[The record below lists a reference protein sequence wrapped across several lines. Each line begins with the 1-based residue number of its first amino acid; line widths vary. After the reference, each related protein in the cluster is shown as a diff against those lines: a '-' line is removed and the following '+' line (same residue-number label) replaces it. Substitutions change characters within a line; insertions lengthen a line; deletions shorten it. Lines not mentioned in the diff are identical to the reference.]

1 MTNVSLPG
9 IWLRLCLPLCAL
21 LACDA
26 AQAQDVYPSRV
37 LKMVVPYTAGGTG
50 DVIGRLMGNKLAEV
64 LGQQVIVENRP
75 GAGGNIGAIATAR
88 SAPDGY
94 TMVITSIGLSSNP
107 SLQKKPTLDPVK
119 ELIAVSQCCGVPMV
133 VVVHPSL
140 PIRSVAELVAHAKA
154 NPGRLTFASSGVG
167 TSSHLAAELF
177 KIQAGVDMTH
187 VPYKADSQAMPDLLG
202 GTVSLMFMF
211 QTAALPQIKAGKLR
225 PLAVSTLA
233 RSPMLPELPTVA
245 EAGVPGY
252 DFNSWFGTFVAAGTP
267 RPVVDKLAAALV
279 KAVQSPDLKAKLLE
293 NGFVPVGD
301 ASADFDRFFKAD
313 VAKWARVQREGKL
326 PQID

>member
-1 MTNVSLPG
+1 MTNVSLAG
-9 IWLRLCLPLCAL
+9 ICLRLCLSVGAL
-21 LACDA
+21 LAGAA

-50 DVIGRLMGNKLAEV
+50 DVIGRLMSTKLAEV
-64 LGQQVIVENRP
+64 MGQQVIVENRP

-94 TMVITSIGLSSNP
+94 TMVITSIGLSSNF

-119 ELIAVSQCCGVPMV
+119 ELTAVSLCCGVPMM

-140 PIRSVAELVAHAKA
+140 PIRSIAELVAHAKA

-202 GTVSLMFMF
+202 GTVNLMFMF

-252 DFNSWFGTFVAAGTP
+252 EFNSWFGTFVAAGTP
-267 RPVVDKLAAALV
+267 KPVVDKLAAALV
-279 KAVQSPDLKAKLLE
+279 KAVQSPDLHAKLLE

-301 ASADFDRFFKAD
+301 TPAEFDRFFKAD

-326 PQID
+326 PQLD